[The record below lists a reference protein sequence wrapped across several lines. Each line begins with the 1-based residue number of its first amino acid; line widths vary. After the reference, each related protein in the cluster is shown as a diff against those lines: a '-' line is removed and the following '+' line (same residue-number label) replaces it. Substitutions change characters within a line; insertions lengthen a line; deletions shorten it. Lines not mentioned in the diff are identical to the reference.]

1 MSVKKMLSLV
11 IPIFNEEDSIIILNE
26 KIFKALKGYNFEI
39 IYVDDSSSDSSRE
52 VIKSINR
59 KKVILVELSK
69 NYGQSLALAAGFD
82 IAKGDYIITLDGDL
96 QNDPNDILPMLNKAE
111 EGDWDIVT
119 GIRVKRKD
127 SIIKIIP
134 SRIANFII
142 RTLTRLN
149 ISDQGCALKV
159 FKKETA
165 KSLNL
170 YGEMHRFINLA
181 AYLDGARITEVPVRH
196 NPRKFGYSKYGLG
209 RIFKV
214 INDLLLILFQKKF
227 LQKPIYFFGSIGI
240 IIFSTGSI
248 LSLYF
253 FVIRIMG
260 QDIWGRPLLIL
271 SIMLVIIGIQIF
283 SIGITYDLMMKTYYE
298 SQNKKPYKI
307 RKIHQSD

>member
-26 KIFKALKGYNFEI
+26 KILKALKGYNFEI

-52 VIKSINR
+52 VIKSIIR

-96 QNDPNDILPMLNKAE
+96 QNDPNDILPMLNKAV

>member
-26 KIFKALKGYNFEI
+26 KILKALKGYNFEI
-39 IYVDDSSSDSSRE
+39 IYVDDSSTDSSRE
-52 VIKSINR
+52 VIKSINK

-96 QNDPNDILPMLNKAE
+96 QNDPNDILPMLNKAV

-127 SIIKIIP
+127 SIIKTIP

-181 AYLDGARITEVPVRH
+181 AYLDGARITEVPVTH

>member
-1 MSVKKMLSLV
+1 MSVNKMLSLV

-26 KIFKALKGYNFEI
+26 KILKALKGYNFEI

-52 VIKSINR
+52 VIKSIIR

-96 QNDPNDILPMLNKAE
+96 QNDPNDILPMLNKAV

-127 SIIKIIP
+127 SIIKTIP

-214 INDLLLILFQKKF
+214 INDILLILFQKKF

>member
-1 MSVKKMLSLV
+1 MSVNKMLSLV

-26 KIFKALKGYNFEI
+26 KILKALKGYNFEI

-52 VIKSINR
+52 VIKSIIR

-96 QNDPNDILPMLNKAE
+96 QNDPNDILPMLNKAV

-127 SIIKIIP
+127 SIIKTIP

-214 INDLLLILFQKKF
+214 INDILLILFQKKF
-227 LQKPIYFFGSIGI
+227 LQKPIYFFGSIGV

>member
-26 KIFKALKGYNFEI
+26 KILKALKGYNFEI

-52 VIKSINR
+52 VIKSINK

-96 QNDPNDILPMLNKAE
+96 QNDPNDILPMLNKAV

-127 SIIKIIP
+127 SIIKTIP

-271 SIMLVIIGIQIF
+271 SIMLVVIGIQIF

>member
-1 MSVKKMLSLV
+1 MSIKKMLSLV
-11 IPIFNEEDSIIILNE
+11 IPIFNEEDSIIKLNE
-26 KIFKALKGYNFEI
+26 KILKALKGYNFEI

-52 VIKSINR
+52 VIKSIIR

-96 QNDPNDILPMLNKAE
+96 QNDPNDILPMLNKAV

-170 YGEMHRFINLA
+170 YGEMHRFINLV

>member
-26 KIFKALKGYNFEI
+26 KILKALKGYNFEI

-96 QNDPNDILPMLNKAE
+96 QNDPNDILPMLNKAV

-127 SIIKIIP
+127 SIIKTIP

-181 AYLDGARITEVPVRH
+181 AYLDGARITEVPVTH

-271 SIMLVIIGIQIF
+271 SIMLVVIGIQIF

>member
-52 VIKSINR
+52 VIKSINK

-96 QNDPNDILPMLNKAE
+96 QNDPNDILPMLNKAV

-127 SIIKIIP
+127 SIIKTIP

-271 SIMLVIIGIQIF
+271 SIMLVVIGIQIF

>member
-1 MSVKKMLSLV
+1 MSVNKMLSLV

-26 KIFKALKGYNFEI
+26 KILKALKGYNFEI

-52 VIKSINR
+52 VIKSIIR

-96 QNDPNDILPMLNKAE
+96 QNDPNDILPMLNKAV

-170 YGEMHRFINLA
+170 YGEMHRFINLV

>member
-26 KIFKALKGYNFEI
+26 KILKALKGYNFEI

-52 VIKSINR
+52 VIKSINK

-96 QNDPNDILPMLNKAE
+96 QNDPNDILPMLNKAV

-127 SIIKIIP
+127 SIIKTIP

-181 AYLDGARITEVPVRH
+181 AYLDGARITEVPVTH
-196 NPRKFGYSKYGLG
+196 NPRKYGYSKYGLG

>member
-1 MSVKKMLSLV
+1 MSVNKMLSLV

-26 KIFKALKGYNFEI
+26 KILKALKGYNFEI

-96 QNDPNDILPMLNKAE
+96 QNDPNDILPMLNKAV

-214 INDLLLILFQKKF
+214 INDILLILFQKKF

>member
-1 MSVKKMLSLV
+1 MSVNKMLSLV

-26 KIFKALKGYNFEI
+26 KILKALKGYNFEI

-52 VIKSINR
+52 VIKSINK

-96 QNDPNDILPMLNKAE
+96 QNDPNDILPMLNKAV

-181 AYLDGARITEVPVRH
+181 AYLDGARITEVPVTH

-271 SIMLVIIGIQIF
+271 SIMLVVIGIQIF

>member
-26 KIFKALKGYNFEI
+26 KILKALKGYNFEI

-52 VIKSINR
+52 VIKSINK

-96 QNDPNDILPMLNKAE
+96 QNDPNDILPMLNKAV

-127 SIIKIIP
+127 SIIKTIP

-181 AYLDGARITEVPVRH
+181 AYLDGARITEVPVTH

-227 LQKPIYFFGSIGI
+227 LQKPIYFFGCIGI

-271 SIMLVIIGIQIF
+271 SIMLVVIGIQIF

>member
-1 MSVKKMLSLV
+1 MSVNKMLSLV

-26 KIFKALKGYNFEI
+26 KILKALKGYNFEI

-52 VIKSINR
+52 VIKSIIR

-96 QNDPNDILPMLNKAE
+96 QNDPNDILPMLNKAV

>member
-1 MSVKKMLSLV
+1 
-11 IPIFNEEDSIIILNE
+11 
-26 KIFKALKGYNFEI
+26 
-39 IYVDDSSSDSSRE
+39 
-52 VIKSINR
+52 
-59 KKVILVELSK
+59 VELSK

-96 QNDPNDILPMLNKAE
+96 QNDPNDILPMLNKAV

-127 SIIKIIP
+127 SIIKTIP

>member
-1 MSVKKMLSLV
+1 MLSLV

-52 VIKSINR
+52 VIKSINK

-96 QNDPNDILPMLNKAE
+96 QNDPNDILPMLNKAV

-127 SIIKIIP
+127 SIIKTIP

-181 AYLDGARITEVPVRH
+181 AYLDGARITEVPVTH

>member
-1 MSVKKMLSLV
+1 MSVNKMLSLV

-26 KIFKALKGYNFEI
+26 KILKALKGYNFEI

-52 VIKSINR
+52 VIKSIIR

-96 QNDPNDILPMLNKAE
+96 QNDPNDILPMLNKAV

-271 SIMLVIIGIQIF
+271 AIMLVIIGIQIF

-307 RKIHQSD
+307 KKIHQSD

>member
-26 KIFKALKGYNFEI
+26 KILKALKGYNFEI
-39 IYVDDSSSDSSRE
+39 IYVDDSSTDSSRE
-52 VIKSINR
+52 VIKSINK

-69 NYGQSLALAAGFD
+69 NYGQSLALAAGFEV
-82 IAKGDYIITLDGDL
+82 AKGDYIITLDGDL
-96 QNDPNDILPMLNKAE
+96 QNDPNDILPMLNKAV

-127 SIIKIIP
+127 SIIKTIP

-181 AYLDGARITEVPVRH
+181 AYLDGARITEVPVTH

-253 FVIRIMG
+253 FVIRVMG

-271 SIMLVIIGIQIF
+271 AIMLVIIGIQIF

>member
-1 MSVKKMLSLV
+1 MSVNKMLSLV

-26 KIFKALKGYNFEI
+26 KILKALKGYNFEI

-52 VIKSINR
+52 VIKSINK

-96 QNDPNDILPMLNKAE
+96 QNDPNDILPMLNKAV

-214 INDLLLILFQKKF
+214 INDILLILFQKKF
-227 LQKPIYFFGSIGI
+227 LQKPIYFFGSIGV

-271 SIMLVIIGIQIF
+271 SIMLVVIGIQIF